1 MTNQIQFVN
10 IKTDPGLEELIT
22 GKLEKIEN
30 KFAWVISARVY
41 LKEENASNGKN
52 KVCEIDLSVPGPN
65 VFTKACEASFE
76 ASIAESFNEL
86 NILLRKHK
94 SKLYS
99 R

>member
-10 IKTDPGLEELIT
+10 TKPDRRLEELIL
-22 GKLEKIEN
+22 GRLEKIES
-30 KFAWVISARVY
+30 KFAWVIGAKVF

-65 VFTKACEASFE
+65 IFTKTTEASFE

-94 SKLYS
+94 GKIYG